1 MVISQ
6 HVNET
11 RFSPSATMTLVT
23 ATAGQDTGSGRHKEA
38 ITYGLSG
45 GQEDKQRIFK
55 S

>member
-1 MVISQ
+1 MISQ

-45 GQEDKQRIFK
+45 GQEEKQRIFK
-55 S
+55 G